1 MCKGIE
7 PQFRGFTILK
17 WFFSHCFALC
27 LGHWVFPFAL
37 KALSPSFSFACVCFF
52 FNLLNRRIKT
62 KIDTIHSE
70 SSVIIPPRN
79 MYEQRRVPLLV
90 RNKSKSELI
99 RYYHHCIYFPTF
111 RIRALNKIMSF
122 ESITSWFRIRFS
134 SIFWMNTQYIIDIPD
149 RFSVLCIP
157 PVNRFTSPR
166 PKCFTGG
173 SWPAL
178 LRLGLPCVPSLLIER
193 RKDKN

>member
-1 MCKGIE
+1 M
-7 PQFRGFTILK
+7 GFFPIASHFVWVTECFHSLSK
-17 WFFSHCFALC
+17 HSAHLFHSLVCVFS
-27 LGHWVFPFAL
+27 
-37 KALSPSFSFACVCFF
+37 

-111 RIRALNKIMSF
+111 WIRALNKIMSF
-122 ESITSWFRIRFS
+122 ESITSWFRIRFF
-134 SIFWMNTQYIIDIPD
+134 SIFLNEYIFIRNIDIPD

>member
-1 MCKGIE
+1 MQRHWTTVSWLYHLKM
-7 PQFRGFTILK
+7 GFFPIASHFVWVTECFHSLSK
-17 WFFSHCFALC
+17 HSAHLFHSLVCVFS
-27 LGHWVFPFAL
+27 
-37 KALSPSFSFACVCFF
+37 

-122 ESITSWFRIRFS
+122 ESITSWFRIRFF
-134 SIFWMNTQYIIDIPD
+134 SIFLEWIHFYPQYWHT
-149 RFSVLCIP
+149 R
-157 PVNRFTSPR
+157 
-166 PKCFTGG
+166 
-173 SWPAL
+173 
-178 LRLGLPCVPSLLIER
+178 
-193 RKDKN
+193 